1 MTVIEPSRL
10 RVPGAPEQ
18 VALRPPWDRRR
29 RELAASALVL
39 AVLAGWAIWRTGIW
53 DLATVFGQESR
64 TKVAN
69 FLFGTS
75 LRPGAL
81 PPRVTQPG
89 LLFEKVMETFFIAV
103 AGTFLATVCSVP
115 LAFLAAR
122 NTTPHPVVRLM
133 ARGLIAFSR
142 TVPDVIFAFV
152 FVRVYRIGPLPG
164 ILAIGFHAIG
174 MIGKLMADAIEQS
187 DPGPR
192 EAIAAQG
199 GSWLQQMSTGVFP
212 QVVPS
217 FLGTILFRLDINFRA
232 STVLGLVG
240 AGGVGSLFVLYTGNL
255 RWDLALGVV
264 CATVV
269 AVLLVDQLSNR
280 VRKALLAA
288 EATSGRKRLRT
299 VALDPD
305 RLRPPLDAYRKRLA
319 AFVVA
324 SAGLLYASYLVTAV
338 SIRSFFYG
346 LRPQLGAPQSGQ
358 PPSVWYVARRL
369 LPFDFDTNT
378 PVFDWWNPFVRKAL
392 FDTIATGFAAATIG
406 VALALP
412 LSYFAAR
419 NVAPSRAVYQSTRIL
434 LVLARAVPELIVAV
448 VLVVAMGLGLVPGV
462 VALALGVVGFGGKLF
477 ADAIEDVPS
486 GPRDGVRSVG
496 ASRMQDTATGVTPQF
511 VPALVGNG
519 LYILDI
525 NIRSSAVLGIVGAGG
540 IGALLSNYLQTQRF
554 EETGG
559 ILMVIFVVVFV
570 IERFSDWLRVRLI

>member
-1 MTVIEPSRL
+1 MTVIQPSRL
-10 RVPGAPEQ
+10 RLPGASEQ
-18 VALRPPWDRRR
+18 AALRPPWDRRR
-29 RELAASALVL
+29 TELALSAVVL
-39 AVLAGWAIWRTGIW
+39 ALLAGWAVWRTGIW

-75 LRPGAL
+75 VRPGAL
-81 PPRVTQPG
+81 PPKVNQPG

-122 NTTPHPVVRLM
+122 NTTPHRVFRLL

-269 AVLLVDQLSNR
+269 AVLLVDQVSNR
-280 VRKALLAA
+280 VRKGLLAA
-288 EATSGRKRLRT
+288 EATSGRKPQRV

-305 RLRPPLDAYRKRLA
+305 RLRPPLDAYRKRLL
-319 AFVVA
+319 AFVLV

-346 LRPQLGAPQSGQ
+346 LRPQFGEPEVGQ
-358 PPSVWYVARRL
+358 TPSVWYVARRL

-378 PVFDWWNPFVRKAL
+378 PVLDWWNPFVRKAL

-412 LSYFAAR
+412 LAYLAAR
-419 NVAPSRAVYQSTRIL
+419 NVAPNRAVYQSTRLL
-434 LVLARAVPELIVAV
+434 LVLIRAVPELIVAV

-462 VALALGVVGFGGKLF
+462 VALVLGVVGFGGKLF
-477 ADAIEDVPS
+477 ADAIEDVPG

-496 ASRMQDTATGVTPQF
+496 ASRLQDTATGVTPQF
-511 VPALVGNG
+511 VPAFVGNG

-525 NIRSSAVLGIVGAGG
+525 NIRNSAVLGIVGAGG

-559 ILMVIFVVVFV
+559 ILMVIFLVVFV